1 MFIII
6 FICTNF
12 QQFLVNIK
20 DILIKNYDI
29 HNKNIQAAFFVVV
42 VILISNIS
50 SLLFV
55 LISHLNSLFVVVVF
69 AS

>member
-1 MFIII
+1 MFLII

-42 VILISNIS
+42 ILISNIS
-50 SLLFV
+50 SLVFV
-55 LISHLNSLFVVVVF
+55 LISHLNSLFVVVF